1 MHHRNIAHLILFP
14 SLWNA
19 SGFDPSFMNFILENR
34 KISPPSTTT
43 FANPEQSF
51 LTTQLNTARL
61 STLHFKSKTT
71 EHFEEKPSGNGNLT
85 SVAVGT
91 TFLKITHLLVIQEI
105 ETETEIGISNLKERK
120 SVCYSNDQ
128 ILTPT

>member
-1 MHHRNIAHLILFP
+1 
-14 SLWNA
+14 
-19 SGFDPSFMNFILENR
+19 MNFILENR

-71 EHFEEKPSGNGNLT
+71 EHFEVKPSGNGNLS

-91 TFLKITHLLVIQEI
+91 TFLKITHFLVIQETET

-120 SVCYSNDQ
+120 SVCYNNDQ